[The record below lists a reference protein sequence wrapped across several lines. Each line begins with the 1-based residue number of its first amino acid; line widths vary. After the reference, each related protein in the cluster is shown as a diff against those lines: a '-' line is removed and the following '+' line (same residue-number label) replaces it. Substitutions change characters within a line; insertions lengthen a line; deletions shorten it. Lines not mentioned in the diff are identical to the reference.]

1 VKIIGLVARIF
12 LGLIFLVFG
21 LNGFLHFLTLPHED
35 GLASQFMGA
44 LFLSHYLSVVYFLEL
59 AGGLLLLVNR
69 LVPLALVV
77 LGPIVVNIL
86 FFHALMA
93 PQGIPLALGTTA
105 LFLLAVWS
113 NRHYFEPV
121 FTLVPEEL

>member
-1 VKIIGLVARIF
+1 MKITGLVARVF
-12 LGLIFLVFG
+12 LGLIFVVFG
-21 LNGFLHFLTLPHED
+21 LNGFLHFLTLPPEE

-44 LFLSHYLSVVYFLEL
+44 LFLSHYLSVIFFLEL
-59 AGGLLLLVNR
+59 VGGLLLLVNR

-93 PQGIPLALGTTA
+93 PQGLSLAVATTV
-105 LFLLAVWS
+105 LWLLAAWS
-113 NRHYFEPV
+113 NRYYFEPV
-121 FTLVPEEL
+121 FTLVPEKL

>member
-44 LFLSHYLSVVYFLEL
+44 LFLSHYLSVIFFLEL
-59 AGGLLLLVNR
+59 MGGLLLLVNR

-77 LGPIVVNIL
+77 IGPIVVNIV
-86 FFHALMA
+86 FFHVLMA
-93 PQGIPLALGTTA
+93 PQGISLALGTT
-105 LFLLAVWS
+105 FLWLLVAWS

-121 FTLVPEEL
+121 FTLVPEKL

>member
-1 VKIIGLVARIF
+1 VKIIGLVARVF

-21 LNGFLHFLTLPHED
+21 LNGFLHFLPLPHEE

-44 LFLSHYLSVVYFLEL
+44 LFLSHYLSVIYFLEL
-59 AGGLLLLVNR
+59 MGGLLLLVNR

-77 LGPIVVNIL
+77 LGPIVVNIF

-93 PQGIPLALGTTA
+93 PQGMSLAVGTSL
-105 LFLLAVWS
+105 LFLVAVWS
-113 NRHYFEPV
+113 NRYYFEPV
-121 FTLVPEEL
+121 FTLVPDEV